1 MDNSIEEEIDDQE
14 IERQIEEFR
23 KKLEV
28 ASKESTE
35 VKKKMKPNISSVW
48 LSELRL
54 RLNSIS
60 TNENS
65 IERSNKSSK
74 NATERAMATI

>member
-1 MDNSIEEEIDDQE
+1 ME
-14 IERQIEEFR
+14 IERQVEEFR
-23 KKLEV
+23 RKLEV
-28 ASKESTE
+28 MSRESNE
-35 VKKKMKPNISSVW
+35 VKKKMKPNISNVW

-65 IERSNKSSK
+65 MERSNKSSK
-74 NATERAMATI
+74 NTTERAMATI